1 MPSLCDPSEYLPSQ
15 QIPPR
20 PSINFISY
28 DPASIEIPMEAFYR
42 EHRVDS
48 PGRIVKYRYA
58 TTPSAV
64 ACKITVVSLSTIIN
78 WRTGISELAPP
89 GALFNKTDGLYYQD
103 EVVQTPGQ
111 TPPDDKP
118 TFESFVRRVNSH
130 APTTVKHPPMSH
142 DEDEVVQ
149 SQGQTPPDDK
159 PTFESCAR
167 RLKLHFSTAVQHPP
181 MSHDETQSAPGFVA
195 NHVQC
200 TAEGPLSD
208 EQLHTTPSGKEE
220 GYKAAKKGPSRYAP
234 QPAGRS
240 LDEEVIGHN
249 WIKSGPGNRRAH
261 GSTTTPPGLRRG
273 RSAVGGECRE

>member
-20 PSINFISY
+20 PSINFIPF
-28 DPASIEIPMEAFYR
+28 DPVSIEIPIEAFYR
-42 EHRVDS
+42 EYRVDS
-48 PGRIVKYRYA
+48 PGRIVKYRYV
-58 TTPSAV
+58 TTPSAM
-64 ACKITVVSLSTIIN
+64 ACRITVVSLSTIIN
-78 WRTGISELAPP
+78 WRAGISELAPP

>member
-20 PSINFISY
+20 PSINFIPY
-28 DPASIEIPMEAFYR
+28 DPVSIEIPMEAFYR
-42 EHRVDS
+42 EYRVDS
-48 PGRIVKYRYA
+48 PGRIVKYRYV

-64 ACKITVVSLSTIIN
+64 ACRITVVSLSTIIN
-78 WRTGISELAPP
+78 WRSDISELAPP
-89 GALFNKTDGLYYQD
+89 GALYNKTDGLYYED
-103 EVVQTPGQ
+103 EVIPSQGQ

-130 APTTVKHPPMSH
+130 APTTVQQPPMSR
-142 DEDEVVQ
+142 DEVQ
-149 SQGQTPPDDK
+149 SADK
-159 PTFESCAR
+159 PTFESCVR

-195 NHVQC
+195 GHVQR

-208 EQLHTTPSGKEE
+208 EQLHTTPSGKRE
-220 GYKAAKKGPSRYAP
+220 GYKAPEKGLSRCAP
-234 QPAGRS
+234 QSTGRS
-240 LDEEVIGHN
+240 LNEEVIGHN
-249 WIKSGPGNRRAH
+249 WVKPGLGNRRAH

-273 RSAVGGECRE
+273 RSAVGGERSK